1 MLSLYSMPKISHGSS
16 SSTLKIESLA
26 SVTSKM
32 KTSYHYV
39 KGKSFD
45 NRMVFAPQCTFYCEK
60 IVRSVSP
67 SKCDQI
73 WRYFATLAKL

>member
-45 NRMVFAPQCTFYCEK
+45 NRIVFTPQCTNYCTK
-60 IVRSVSP
+60 VIR
-67 SKCDQI
+67 
-73 WRYFATLAKL
+73 